1 MERFLPA
8 GDSAVT
14 VELGDAISPEVNARV
29 RSMQTAVENSGIPGI
44 RETVPAYCSLTIHY
58 DPCQILFGPLVARL
72 RELAAALDT
81 DAAFPG
87 EVVELP
93 VLYGGESGPD
103 LGTVARYAGKTEQE
117 VIALHSEAEYLIY
130 MLGFTPGF
138 PYLGGLNPAIAA
150 PRLETPRLR
159 IPAGSV
165 GIAGSQT
172 GVYPVASP
180 GGWQLIGRTPVSL
193 YDPARPGPILLRA
206 GEYIKFRPID
216 KETFRTIADQGA
228 SYVCRRSVHEEVR
241 L

>member
-14 VELGDAISPEVNARV
+14 VELGDAISPEINARV

-72 RELAAALDT
+72 REPAAALDT

-103 LGTVARYAGKTEQE
+103 LGTVARYAGKT
-117 VIALHSEAEYLIY
+117 
-130 MLGFTPGF
+130 
-138 PYLGGLNPAIAA
+138 
-150 PRLETPRLR
+150 
-159 IPAGSV
+159 
-165 GIAGSQT
+165 
-172 GVYPVASP
+172 
-180 GGWQLIGRTPVSL
+180 
-193 YDPARPGPILLRA
+193 
-206 GEYIKFRPID
+206 
-216 KETFRTIADQGA
+216 
-228 SYVCRRSVHEEVR
+228 
-241 L
+241 

>member
-14 VELGDAISPEVNARV
+14 VELGGAISSKVNARV
-29 RSMQTAVENSGIPGI
+29 RSLQAAVESAGIPGI
-44 RETVPAYCSLTIHY
+44 RETVPAYCSLTVHY

-72 RELAAALDT
+72 RELTAALD
-81 DAAFPG
+81 AAAATPYV
-87 EVVELP
+87 VVELP
-93 VLYGGESGPD
+93 VLYGGEFGPD
-103 LGTVARYAGKTEQE
+103 LGAVARFAGKSEQE
-117 VIALHSEAEYLIY
+117 VIALHSEVEYLIY

-193 YDPARPGPILLRA
+193 YDPARPEPILLRA
-206 GEYIKFRPID
+206 GEYVKFRPID
-216 KETFRTIADQGA
+216 GETYRSIAAQGA
-228 SYVCRRSVHEEVR
+228 SYVCRRSICEEVG